1 MSTMYEK
8 FLTWRRYSMQ
18 ELQDS
23 QGYDSILD
31 KACFDAQ
38 QALEFLIKAIL
49 LNYNIHFSNSH
60 NIVYLASLLETTGLK
75 FDKSDDLQLLA
86 DTITSWEEKGRY
98 YDGIKTKKETVQR
111 VYNIMKS
118 IEEAFLAEQKEI
130 NGV

>member
-1 MSTMYEK
+1 
-8 FLTWRRYSMQ
+8 MQ

-49 LNYNIHFSNSH
+49 LNYNISFDNTH
-60 NIVYLASLLETTGLK
+60 NISYLASLLETSGLK
-75 FDKSDDLQLLA
+75 FDRAEELQLLA
-86 DTITSWEEKGRY
+86 DTITSWEERGRY
-98 YDGIKTKKETVQR
+98 YEGIKTKKDTVRR

-118 IEEAFLAEQKEI
+118 IEEAFLEEQ
-130 NGV
+130 NRLNQQ